1 MASATEWVKRVEQL
15 LREAKADGVRWSYEP
30 DYCYADGCAGCCQ
43 SYGPLIAERGT
54 YNRRESLDSEE
65 NRAYEYAQVS
75 IY

>member
-15 LREAKADGVRWSYEP
+15 LREAEADGVRWSYEP
-30 DYCYADGCAGCCQ
+30 DYCEMINCAGCCQ
-43 SYGPLIAERGT
+43 SYGPLTAERGT
-54 YNRRESLDSEE
+54 FNPREPMDSEG